1 MYSLLQKKP
10 KLITDPYP
18 HVVIEEALPW
28 ELYEKLEAEFPEK
41 TLLATEPFDN
51 GICYRMK
58 SDVLLQPTFESTLWR
73 EFANYHTSP
82 EWFME
87 VYELFK
93 PWLEDKPKLTSL
105 LPNLKENLGARGWAG
120 KEINLWSDCQVVM
133 HKPITEKTSRTA
145 HIDNPM
151 EMFAGLLYMP
161 YKNDT
166 STGGNFQIHS
176 TKNNIRK
183 VDMKGGRQVYTEDLG
198 PIHTTIPY
206 KRNTFVMFCNANPNT
221 VHSVSNRINPTMYRR
236 SVNIIAEF
244 RRHYAKMYDVEEVR

>member
-58 SDVLLQPTFESTLWR
+58 SDVLLQPTFESILWR

-133 HKPITEKTSRTA
+133 HKPITEKTSSTL
-145 HIDNPM
+145 IELNTK
-151 EMFAGLLYMP
+151 ESINFLLCQVLGLISHFNKLLIIIL
-161 YKNDT
+161 T
-166 STGGNFQIHS
+166 S
-176 TKNNIRK
+176 R
-183 VDMKGGRQVYTEDLG
+183 D
-198 PIHTTIPY
+198 
-206 KRNTFVMFCNANPNT
+206 
-221 VHSVSNRINPTMYRR
+221 
-236 SVNIIAEF
+236 
-244 RRHYAKMYDVEEVR
+244 